1 MLETHKKLDFC
12 YVFAAFEV
20 IFNLKGALFLVV

>member
-1 MLETHKKLDFC
+1 MLETNKKLDFC
-12 YVFAAFEV
+12 YVLAAFGG